1 MDDDEKYS
9 YSGYSEDT
17 EKDIVQANYVDS
29 GEELAYTGYYSDEDE
44 EEGEGFTPPPVYG
57 DFIIE
62 EFSSDVNVPRIAKK
76 TGISQEVISYIFA
89 ALYLI
94 VGVLCVSI
102 TEQVQ
107 GVIPYIV
114 GGVMVLVGLIRF
126 ITAIIR
132 KEYRTVKTNQTASSL
147 IFVAL
152 GIMIIVESDWA
163 ITFISI
169 VWGILGLMEAARAFN
184 HAFSKIAASERC
196 IYHIIKGIVEGV
208 LAFLLLYQP
217 DHHITLH
224 IVVFG
229 IQLIIDAVYMV
240 PWVKRRFSLD

>member
-1 MDDDEKYS
+1 MEDEEFS
-9 YSGYSEDT
+9 YKAYSEGSESVPVTGSSSAED
-17 EKDIVQANYVDS
+17 
-29 GEELAYTGYYSDEDE
+29 EELAYTGYSDEDE
-44 EEGEGFTPPPVYG
+44 EGYTPPAVYG

-62 EFSSDVNVPRIAKK
+62 EFSSEVNVPRIAQK
-76 TGISQEVISYIFA
+76 TGISQEVISYVFA
-89 ALYLI
+89 VLYLI

-152 GIMIIVESDWA
+152 GIMIIVERDWA

-196 IYHIIKGIVEGV
+196 IYHIIKGIVEVV
-208 LAFLLLYQP
+208 LAFMLLYEP

-224 IVVFG
+224 IIVFG
-229 IQLIIDAVYMV
+229 VQLIIDAVYML
-240 PWVKRRFSLD
+240 PWVKRRFSLE

>member
-1 MDDDEKYS
+1 MNDEEEFS
-9 YSGYSEDT
+9 YSGYSEET
-17 EKDIVQANYVDS
+17 EKEIVRAAGGG
-29 GEELAYTGYYSDEDE
+29 GEGELYFTGYSGYAE
-44 EEGEGFTPPPVYG
+44 EEKEEFTPPPVYG

-62 EFSSDVNVPRIAKK
+62 EFSSDVNVPRVAKK
-76 TGISQEVISYIFA
+76 TGISQEIISYIFA

-94 VGVLCVSI
+94 VGVLCVAA
-102 TEQVQ
+102 TKQVQ
-107 GVIPYIV
+107 GIIPYIV
-114 GGVMVLVGLIRF
+114 GSVAVLAGLIRF
-126 ITAIIR
+126 ITAIVR

-152 GIMIIVESDWA
+152 GIMIIVEHDWA

-196 IYHIIKGIVEGV
+196 IYHIIKGIVEVV
-208 LAFLLLYQP
+208 LAFMLLYEP
-217 DHHITLH
+217 DHHLETH
-224 IVVFG
+224 IIVFG
-229 IQLIIDAVYMV
+229 VQLIIDAVYMV